1 MVSLEVSFSSSVE
14 RHALFEAAFRTRFQ
28 VGEAVAQ
35 LGGVGETGIAK
46 SFPPTILLARAPVTL
61 ALPPAYS
68 SLRVQ
73 QVLVEQTVFIGPQ
86 LLPKSF
92 KTGRREVFES
102 IRL

>member
-1 MVSLEVSFSSSVE
+1 MVFLFVAARV
-14 RHALFEAAFRTRFQ
+14 ALATFRTRFQ
-28 VGEAVAQ
+28 GGEAAAQLSGVGEA
-35 LGGVGETGIAK
+35 GIAK

-61 ALPPAYS
+61 AFPSTSS

-73 QVLVEQTVFIGPQ
+73 LVLVEQAVFIGPQ